1 MLTCGVCEKVCLRD
15 WVFRWVHSPVDIGCR
30 FGWQPYGLI
39 LLPLRCW
46 KWNKQDWPPGEK
58 KNREH
63 EMETMSTVCRGLG
76 LEMEGWNWNV
86 SLKQERCWA
95 VFWALKCR
103 WARHRTPKMLTVTVQ
118 RNLFTL
124 VTLPLGLLVHNAS
137 VKIVISQLGLIKT
150 SFPFTSF
157 YLKVTR
163 SFYHLASAL
172 ALWLGILL

>member
-1 MLTCGVCEKVCLRD
+1 MSPLTCGHRLSI
-15 WVFRWVHSPVDIGCR
+15 WVAAIRTNFTPSS
-30 FGWQPYGLI
+30 
-39 LLPLRCW
+39 LLEMEQARLATW
-46 KWNKQDWPPGEK
+46 GEK

-95 VFWALKCR
+95 VFWALKCH

-124 VTLPLGLLVHNAS
+124 VPLPLGLLVHNAS
-137 VKIVISQLGLIKT
+137 VKIVIAQLGLIKT